1 MSAIHLKD
9 ENLLEI
15 IEKTKDKPILVDFF
29 ATWCGPCQMVA
40 PVIEDLAQQYKD
52 KIIVYKVDV
61 DQHQDLAQKY
71 GIQSIPTVMLF
82 KDGEVV
88 GKQTGFAG
96 AEGYKQMIDSNL

>member
-40 PVIEDLAQQYKD
+40 PVIEDLAQQYND

-61 DQHQDLAQKY
+61 DQNQDLAQKY

-82 KDGEVV
+82 KNGEIV

-96 AEGYKQMIDSNL
+96 VEGYKQMIDSNL